1 MSVIQHC
8 LSTLIEQYQSVN
20 PRLVQEFD
28 PEWRS
33 PCETG
38 EPYTNA
44 DGQQVIAWSPKT
56 RAPSADFAGL
66 ENALDTV
73 VHEDIKAFYAS
84 YWSGNLE
91 TNAEEGSV
99 SLIQLWNFEDIDRL
113 IENLL
118 GHAFAQ
124 KQSRSALSIF
134 VATTDPESE
143 LFIAVRNKDGVVQLE
158 KPGYKPVR
166 ELADSLSDFLGTLT
180 PLTSRVPG

>member
-1 MSVIQHC
+1 MSIIQHR
-8 LSTLIEQYQSVN
+8 LSTLVEQYLSIN
-20 PRLVQEFD
+20 PRPVQEFD
-28 PEWRS
+28 PDWRS

-44 DGQQVIAWSPKT
+44 DGQRVIAWSPKP
-56 RAPSADFAGL
+56 RALSDDFAGL
-66 ENALDTV
+66 ENALDTA
-73 VHEDIKAFYAS
+73 VHEDIKAFYAG

-91 TNAEEGSV
+91 TNAEDGPV
-99 SLIQLWNFEDIDRL
+99 SLIQLWNFQDIDRL

-134 VATTDPESE
+134 VATTDPDSE
-143 LFIAVRNKDGVVQLE
+143 LFIAVRNNDGVVQLE

-166 ELADSLSDFLGTLT
+166 KLAESLGDFLDTLT
-180 PLTSRVPG
+180 PCASPPR